1 MINILKTD
9 VKKFTNIIHIADC
22 HIRLLKRHDEYKQ
35 VFDTFFDDIKQHS
48 DKNTCIAI
56 LGDLFHSKTDLQP
69 ECIDLASYFLSG
81 CANIFPTIII
91 AGNHDG
97 ILVNKSRMD
106 SISPIIDMIS
116 HPNLHYLKAN
126 GLYGFGNI
134 LWNNMSVFEEPE
146 TYIRGKAIPH
156 IYRNQY
162 DHIIALFHGPVD
174 KSALGN
180 GMFVSN
186 PAIVT
191 QLFDHHH
198 IALLGDLHYAQ
209 DLTNSNNELVI
220 HEIEICDFNM
230 DLWEI
235 VEDIEND
242 YGKWLRIKKKISP
255 KIRFAGSFIQQN
267 HGEDLIG
274 HGYSLWNLSDY
285 SYKHHELKN
294 EFGYFTVEIQQGKL
308 VTDLKDLPSKVR
320 LRIKCFESIATE
332 VKAIVAIIKEKS
344 EVIEIAYVRMD
355 QEIDKKDVIPLCR
368 DIVLTDLTNV
378 NYQNRLIQEFVIN
391 HLKISDDK
399 KINDILDINRGI
411 NTNIKRDEF
420 SRNLKWKPIRFE
432 WNNMF
437 TYGENNVID
446 FTNMN
451 GTYGIFGPNKSGKS
465 SIMDALLFTLFD
477 KSSRA
482 YKGSHVLNVQKTS
495 FSCKLE
501 FEIDGNHYFIERK
514 GSTTRTGNVKVDVRF
529 WTMKND
535 VEEELHGT
543 ARRDTNDIIRD
554 YVGTYEDFLL
564 TTASFQTAK
573 NYNAF
578 IDMGNSERKDLLVQ
592 FIGLNIFDRLHE
604 TANERSKELNTIL
617 KLHKD
622 KNYSH
627 ELIQNQNE
635 FQQANLLVDETTEE
649 IKGLKKQIL
658 DINEEIIAETS
669 NLIKLDAN
677 VPTNLEL
684 LNSRTITAEAT
695 IKTKKAAIAI
705 NREKLTSLEKEVG
718 NINDEL
724 KQIEV
729 SDIIESH
736 KTYNTLSAKINEVKQ
751 AIDIKK
757 IEIKGKLEKVARLDK
772 HEYDPN
778 CKYCTNNSFVK
789 DATNAKKELG
799 MDKKSTDKLM
809 EVLDEYRTEFSKVQW
824 VEQAYERYAKLLT
837 TNSKLKDECTVLNR
851 NIIISINEMDRLNTA
866 YNTIIEQIK
875 LYHRNETAVETNYKV
890 QSKIASYKSASSN
903 VEVEL
908 LKQNKLLMEYSGK
921 RELFKA
927 AINSIQNTMNDV
939 TAMEYEYDLYQN
951 YLKAVGRDGIPYQ
964 VICNTVPEI
973 EKEVNSILNQVVDYT
988 IQFETDGKNVVPYVV
1003 YEYGRWPIELT
1014 SGYERFV
1021 ASIAIRVALTEIS
1034 NLPKT
1039 NFLIIDEGFS
1049 TLDSEHLADMSLL
1062 FSTLKNY
1069 YDFIFIISHNETIKD
1084 FIDNTIEITHEG
1096 ITSKVMFE

>member
-1 MINILKTD
+1 MINILKTE

-35 VFDTFFDDIKQHS
+35 VFNTFFNDISQYSKE
-48 DKNTCIAI
+48 NTCIAI

-81 CANIFPTIII
+81 CANLFPTIII

-97 ILVNKSRMD
+97 VLVNKNRMD
-106 SISPIIDMIS
+106 SISPIIDMIA

-146 TYIRGKAIPH
+146 KYIRGKNIPH
-156 IYRNQY
+156 IYRNKY
-162 DHIIALFHGPVD
+162 DHIVALFHGPVD

-209 DLTNSNNELVI
+209 NLTNSDDEIVI
-220 HEIEICDFNM
+220 QEAEANDFDM
-230 DLWEI
+230 DLWDI
-235 VEDIEND
+235 VEKMDGN
-242 YGKWLRIKKKISP
+242 WLRLKRKISP

-267 HGEDLIG
+267 HGEDLHG

-285 SYKHHELKN
+285 SYKHHELEN
-294 EFGYFTVEIQQGKL
+294 EVGYFTVEIQQGKL
-308 VTDLKDLPSKVR
+308 VTDIKNLPKKVR
-320 LRIKCFESIATE
+320 LRIKCFESIASE
-332 VKAIVAIIKEKS
+332 VKAIVAFIKEKS

-378 NYQNRLIQEFVIN
+378 NYQNRLIQEFIVN
-391 HLKISDDK
+391 RLKIADDK
-399 KINDILDINRGI
+399 KINDILDINRSI
-411 NTNIKRDEF
+411 NTSIKRDEF
-420 SRNLKWKPIRFE
+420 SRNLRWKPIKFE

-446 FTNMN
+446 FTNRS

-465 SIMDALLFTLFD
+465 SIISAIVFCLYDKFD
-477 KSSRA
+477 RGF
-482 YKGSHVLNVQKTS
+482 KGSHVLNAQKTS

-501 FEIDGNHYFIERK
+501 FDIDGVSYFIERT

-529 WTMKND
+529 WTMRD
-535 VEEELHGT
+535 GIEEELHGT

-564 TTASFQTAK
+564 TTVSFQTAK

-604 TANERSKELNTIL
+604 AANERSKELNTIL

-635 FQQANLLVDETTEE
+635 FQQADLLVDETHDE
-649 IKGLKKQIL
+649 IRDLKKQIL
-658 DINEEIIAETS
+658 DINEEIILETS

-677 VPTNLEL
+677 VPTTLEL
-684 LNSRTITAEAT
+684 LNTRIITAEAT
-695 IKTKKAAIAI
+695 IKTKKEAISA
-705 NREKLTSLEKEVG
+705 NREKLTSLEKEVSI
-718 NINDEL
+718 INDEL

-736 KTYNTLSAKINEVKQ
+736 KTYNTLLAKINEVKQ

-757 IEIKGKLEKVARLDK
+757 IEIKGKLDKVARLDK

-778 CKYCTNNSFVK
+778 CKYCINNSFVK
-789 DATNAKKELG
+789 DATNAKKELST
-799 MDKKSTDKLM
+799 DKKSTDKLM
-809 EVLDEYRTEFSKVQW
+809 EVLDKYRTEFSKVQW
-824 VEQAYERYAKLLT
+824 VEQAYERYTKLLT
-837 TNSKLKDECTVLNR
+837 TNSKLKDECTLLSR

-866 YNTIIEQIK
+866 YNTIVEQIN
-875 LYHRNETAVETNYKV
+875 LYHRNEESVKTNYKV
-890 QSKIASYKSASSN
+890 QSKITSYRTASSN
-903 VEVEL
+903 IEVEL
-908 LKQNKLLMEYSGK
+908 QKQSKLLVEYSGK
-921 RELFKA
+921 REVFAA
-927 AINSIQNTMNDV
+927 AIKSIQITLNEVAN
-939 TAMEYEYDLYQN
+939 MEYEYDSYQN
-951 YLKAVGRDGIPYQ
+951 YLKSVGRDGIPYQ

-988 IQFETDGKNVVPYVV
+988 IQFETDGKNIVPYVV

-1039 NFLIIDEGFS
+1039 TFLVIDEGFS

-1069 YDFIFIISHNETIKD
+1069 YDFIIIISHNETIKD
-1084 FIDNTIEITHEG
+1084 FVDNTIEITHEG
-1096 ITSKVMFE
+1096 NASKVIFE